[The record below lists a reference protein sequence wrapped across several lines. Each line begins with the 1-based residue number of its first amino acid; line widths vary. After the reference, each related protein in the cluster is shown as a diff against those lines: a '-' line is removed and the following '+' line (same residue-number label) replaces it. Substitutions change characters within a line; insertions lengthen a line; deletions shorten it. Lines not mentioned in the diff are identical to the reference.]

1 MHKMKTVI
9 IFFSVVAVAAAV
21 ATGVWYYKTKFFVP
35 DKYGMVFSLTDTIT
49 SCYYES
55 GGSMN
60 GELTEAEIY
69 LKDNGEVWL
78 NYHYRYPVESDKEDI
93 NLEYQVDFQAITDVR
108 KICNDYGVLG
118 WGKLK
123 RSDIVVLDGATDK
136 IALKYSDRKYYSVN
150 TGLDLPKGGEKI
162 FDEIFEIMKQYIQ
175 GDD

>member
-1 MHKMKTVI
+1 MNKIQTAIIVI
-9 IFFSVVAVAAAV
+9 AFVVVVASITA
-21 ATGVWYYKTKFFVP
+21 GVWYCKTKQYVP
-35 DKYGMVFSLTDTIT
+35 DKNGMLYSLTDTVY

-60 GELTEAEIY
+60 GELTEAEIFI
-69 LKDNGEVWL
+69 KDNDEVWL
-78 NYHYRYPVESDKEDI
+78 EYHYRYPVESDKEDI